1 MVEITRDNVTTDD
14 DKDGL
19 YRRRKKQQHVQMT
32 NVPVFQSKVSRLN
45 CDR

>member
-19 YRRRKKQQHVQMT
+19 YTQKKHNSM
-32 NVPVFQSKVSRLN
+32 SK
-45 CDR
+45 